1 MKSEETNTENL
12 GSNAP
17 RPGRLRGER
26 RARVHSAQATDAHAN
41 AGHGPPPDSTAV
53 PAARAGHDPPS
64 DSTAVPAA
72 RAGHDP
78 PSDPA
83 SYTPDTELVPTQLA
97 PTQPATPQR
106 DRAARALSF
115 GAATPFVA
123 KNSREGSA
131 STRLSSATPSPTPP
145 APPPAAEDDLA
156 AALSDLGGSRPGEDA
171 SASARQRR
179 RRSRVAGCRAR
190 SARRRAGA
198 AVARR
203 GAVVDPAFAAD
214 ASRRTPAQ
222 RHRGAA
228 ARATAEDPRAVRP
241 GAAVGAPP
249 LANGRIAK
257 AVADLIRRDEE
268 DAGPTLVLAASGPA
282 ADEWIAALTLA
293 LGPHCDVLKHA
304 TTAAALRRNTPARLA
319 RMTCVV
325 ATYAQASRADP
336 REARTAPASEWLS
349 SARPVAAQD
358 SVLHRLTWHRAVYD
372 EAHSLLGTSKRA
384 RAAETLDANFTW
396 AVFGPVTLDQLS
408 RKPAQLRALATVS
421 EYLSRGALSRS
432 KLERTVFFTGSTAV
446 PGGGRGRR
454 RQKGRRKGCVD
465 DGVSASRRAIRRS
478 GASRGGWAESCVDV
492 GKESAKQMY
501 AVSDDQ
507 HRASPKTFTGDAGAC
522 PEHREHPI
530 PWSFVTHRAS
540 RSLM

>member
-1 MKSEETNTENL
+1 MRSVSRPDAYEENVAP
-12 GSNAP
+12 GSTPRKQQTRTQTPATVLHPTQQLSQPLAP
-17 RPGRLRGER
+17 ATILHPTQ
-26 RARVHSAQATDAHAN
+26 RVN
-41 AGHGPPPDSTAV
+41 
-53 PAARAGHDPPS
+53 
-64 DSTAVPAA
+64 
-72 RAGHDP
+72 
-78 PSDPA
+78 
-83 SYTPDTELVPTQLA
+83 TPDTELVPTQLA

-156 AALSDLGGSRPGEDA
+156 AALSDRLRFASPGEDVTSPA
-171 SASARQRR
+171 SSEEEEESGSWLPRAKHV
-179 RRSRVAGCRAR
+179 VAPEQP
-190 SARRRAGA
+190 SPA
-198 AVARR
+198 AEPLLLAPPSPPTPSPR
-203 GAVVDPAFAAD
+203 
-214 ASRRTPAQ
+214 PAQ
-222 RHRGAA
+222 RSL
-228 ARATAEDPRAVRP
+228 ARRLRTLERTGS

-249 LANGRIAK
+249 LAKGRIAK

-349 SARPVAAQD
+349 SARPVAQAQD

-384 RAAETLDANFTW
+384 RAAETLDANFSW

-408 RKPAQLRALATVS
+408 RKPAQLRALAALVK
-421 EYLSRGALSRS
+421 YPRGAPLARLL
-432 KLERTVFFTGSTAV
+432 LERTV
-446 PGGGRGRR
+446 RL
-454 RQKGRRKGCVD
+454 D
-465 DGVSASRRAIRRS
+465 D
-478 GASRGGWAESCVDV
+478 
-492 GKESAKQMY
+492 
-501 AVSDDQ
+501 
-507 HRASPKTFTGDAGAC
+507 
-522 PEHREHPI
+522 
-530 PWSFVTHRAS
+530 
-540 RSLM
+540 

>member
-1 MKSEETNTENL
+1 MRRVPDAYEENVAP
-12 GSNAP
+12 GSTPRKQQTRTQTPATVLHPTQQLSQPLAP
-17 RPGRLRGER
+17 ATILHPTQ
-26 RARVHSAQATDAHAN
+26 RVN
-41 AGHGPPPDSTAV
+41 
-53 PAARAGHDPPS
+53 
-64 DSTAVPAA
+64 
-72 RAGHDP
+72 
-78 PSDPA
+78 
-83 SYTPDTELVPTQLA
+83 TPDTELVPTQLA

-156 AALSDLGGSRPGEDA
+156 AALSDRLRFASPGEDVTSPA
-171 SASARQRR
+171 SS
-179 RRSRVAGCRAR
+179 SEEEEAGSWLPRAKHFAPE
-190 SARRRAGA
+190 SPPSPA
-198 AVARR
+198 AEPLLTPPSPPTPSPR
-203 GAVVDPAFAAD
+203 
-214 ASRRTPAQ
+214 PAQ
-222 RHRGAA
+222 RPPRSL
-228 ARATAEDPRAVRP
+228 ARRLRTLERSGS

-249 LANGRIAK
+249 LAKGRIAK

-349 SARPVAAQD
+349 SARPVAQVQD

-384 RAAETLDANFTW
+384 RAAETLDANFSW

-408 RKPAQLRALATVS
+408 RKPAQLRALAALVK
-421 EYLSRGALSRS
+421 YPRGAPLARLL
-432 KLERTVFFTGSTAV
+432 LERTV
-446 PGGGRGRR
+446 RL
-454 RQKGRRKGCVD
+454 D
-465 DGVSASRRAIRRS
+465 D
-478 GASRGGWAESCVDV
+478 
-492 GKESAKQMY
+492 
-501 AVSDDQ
+501 
-507 HRASPKTFTGDAGAC
+507 
-522 PEHREHPI
+522 
-530 PWSFVTHRAS
+530 
-540 RSLM
+540 

>member
-1 MKSEETNTENL
+1 MRRVPDAYEENVAP
-12 GSNAP
+12 GSTPRKQQTRTQTPATILHPTQQLSQPLAP
-17 RPGRLRGER
+17 ATILHPTQ
-26 RARVHSAQATDAHAN
+26 RVN
-41 AGHGPPPDSTAV
+41 
-53 PAARAGHDPPS
+53 
-64 DSTAVPAA
+64 
-72 RAGHDP
+72 
-78 PSDPA
+78 
-83 SYTPDTELVPTQLA
+83 TPDTELVPTQLA

-156 AALSDLGGSRPGEDA
+156 AALSDRLRFASPGEDVTSPA
-171 SASARQRR
+171 SSEEEEESGSWLPRAKHV
-179 RRSRVAGCRAR
+179 VAPEQP
-190 SARRRAGA
+190 SPA
-198 AVARR
+198 AEPLLLAPPSPPTPSPR
-203 GAVVDPAFAAD
+203 
-214 ASRRTPAQ
+214 PAQ
-222 RHRGAA
+222 RSL
-228 ARATAEDPRAVRP
+228 ARRLRTLERS
-241 GAAVGAPP
+241 GSGGAVGAPP
-249 LANGRIAK
+249 LAKGRIAK

-349 SARPVAAQD
+349 SARPVAQAQD

-384 RAAETLDANFTW
+384 RAAETLDANFSW

-408 RKPAQLRALATVS
+408 RKPAQLRALAALVK
-421 EYLSRGALSRS
+421 YPRGAPLARLL
-432 KLERTVFFTGSTAV
+432 LERTV
-446 PGGGRGRR
+446 RL
-454 RQKGRRKGCVD
+454 D
-465 DGVSASRRAIRRS
+465 D
-478 GASRGGWAESCVDV
+478 
-492 GKESAKQMY
+492 
-501 AVSDDQ
+501 
-507 HRASPKTFTGDAGAC
+507 
-522 PEHREHPI
+522 
-530 PWSFVTHRAS
+530 
-540 RSLM
+540 

>member
-1 MKSEETNTENL
+1 MRSVSRPDAYEENVAP
-12 GSNAP
+12 GSTPGKQQTRTQPPATVLHPTQQLSQPPAP
-17 RPGRLRGER
+17 
-26 RARVHSAQATDAHAN
+26 ATVLHPTQQVN
-41 AGHGPPPDSTAV
+41 
-53 PAARAGHDPPS
+53 
-64 DSTAVPAA
+64 
-72 RAGHDP
+72 
-78 PSDPA
+78 
-83 SYTPDTELVPTQLA
+83 TPDTELVPTQLA

-156 AALSDLGGSRPGEDA
+156 AALSDRLRFASPGEDVTSPA
-171 SASARQRR
+171 SSDEEEESGSWLPRAKHSPV
-179 RRSRVAGCRAR
+179 VAPEQP
-190 SARRRAGA
+190 SPA
-198 AVARR
+198 AEPLLLAPPSPPTPSPR
-203 GAVVDPAFAAD
+203 
-214 ASRRTPAQ
+214 PAQ
-222 RHRGAA
+222 RSL
-228 ARATAEDPRAVRP
+228 ARRLRTLERSGS

-249 LANGRIAK
+249 LAKGRIAK

-349 SARPVAAQD
+349 SARPVAQAQD

-384 RAAETLDANFTW
+384 RAAETLDANFSW

-408 RKPAQLRALATVS
+408 RKPAQLRALAALVK
-421 EYLSRGALSRS
+421 YPRGAPLARLL
-432 KLERTVFFTGSTAV
+432 LERTV
-446 PGGGRGRR
+446 RL
-454 RQKGRRKGCVD
+454 D
-465 DGVSASRRAIRRS
+465 D
-478 GASRGGWAESCVDV
+478 
-492 GKESAKQMY
+492 
-501 AVSDDQ
+501 
-507 HRASPKTFTGDAGAC
+507 
-522 PEHREHPI
+522 
-530 PWSFVTHRAS
+530 
-540 RSLM
+540 

>member
-1 MKSEETNTENL
+1 MRRVPDAYEENVAP
-12 GSNAP
+12 GSTPRKQQTQPPATVLHPTQQLSQPPAP
-17 RPGRLRGER
+17 ATILHPTQ
-26 RARVHSAQATDAHAN
+26 RVN
-41 AGHGPPPDSTAV
+41 
-53 PAARAGHDPPS
+53 
-64 DSTAVPAA
+64 
-72 RAGHDP
+72 
-78 PSDPA
+78 
-83 SYTPDTELVPTQLA
+83 TPDTELVPTQLA

-145 APPPAAEDDLA
+145 TPPAPPPAAEDDLA
-156 AALSDLGGSRPGEDA
+156 AALSDRLRFASPGEDVTSPA
-171 SASARQRR
+171 SSEEEESGSWLPRAKHSPV
-179 RRSRVAGCRAR
+179 VAPEP
-190 SARRRAGA
+190 SSPA
-198 AVARR
+198 AE
-203 GAVVDPAFAAD
+203 PLLTPP
-214 ASRRTPAQ
+214 SPPTPAQ
-222 RHRGAA
+222 RPPRSL
-228 ARATAEDPRAVRP
+228 ARRLRTLERS
-241 GAAVGAPP
+241 GSGGAVGAPP
-249 LANGRIAK
+249 LAKGRIAK

-349 SARPVAAQD
+349 SARPVAQAQD

-384 RAAETLDANFTW
+384 RAAETLDANFSW

-408 RKPAQLRALATVS
+408 RKPAQLRALAALVK
-421 EYLSRGALSRS
+421 YPRGAPLARLL
-432 KLERTVFFTGSTAV
+432 LERTV
-446 PGGGRGRR
+446 RL
-454 RQKGRRKGCVD
+454 D
-465 DGVSASRRAIRRS
+465 D
-478 GASRGGWAESCVDV
+478 
-492 GKESAKQMY
+492 
-501 AVSDDQ
+501 
-507 HRASPKTFTGDAGAC
+507 
-522 PEHREHPI
+522 
-530 PWSFVTHRAS
+530 
-540 RSLM
+540 

>member
-1 MKSEETNTENL
+1 MRRVPDAYEENVAP
-12 GSNAP
+12 GSTPRKQQTRTQTPATVLHPTQQLSQPLAP
-17 RPGRLRGER
+17 ATILHPTQ
-26 RARVHSAQATDAHAN
+26 RVN
-41 AGHGPPPDSTAV
+41 
-53 PAARAGHDPPS
+53 
-64 DSTAVPAA
+64 
-72 RAGHDP
+72 
-78 PSDPA
+78 
-83 SYTPDTELVPTQLA
+83 TPDTELVPTQLA

-156 AALSDLGGSRPGEDA
+156 AALSDRLRFASPGEDVTSPA
-171 SASARQRR
+171 SSEEEEESGSWLPRAKHV
-179 RRSRVAGCRAR
+179 VAPEQP
-190 SARRRAGA
+190 SPA
-198 AVARR
+198 AEPLLLAPPSPPTPSPR
-203 GAVVDPAFAAD
+203 
-214 ASRRTPAQ
+214 PAQ
-222 RHRGAA
+222 RSL
-228 ARATAEDPRAVRP
+228 ARRLRTLERTGS

-249 LANGRIAK
+249 LAKGRIAK

-349 SARPVAAQD
+349 SARPVAQAQD

-384 RAAETLDANFTW
+384 RAAETLDANFSW

-408 RKPAQLRALATVS
+408 RKPAQLRALAALVK
-421 EYLSRGALSRS
+421 YPRGAPLARLL
-432 KLERTVFFTGSTAV
+432 LERTV
-446 PGGGRGRR
+446 RL
-454 RQKGRRKGCVD
+454 D
-465 DGVSASRRAIRRS
+465 D
-478 GASRGGWAESCVDV
+478 
-492 GKESAKQMY
+492 
-501 AVSDDQ
+501 
-507 HRASPKTFTGDAGAC
+507 
-522 PEHREHPI
+522 
-530 PWSFVTHRAS
+530 
-540 RSLM
+540 

>member
-1 MKSEETNTENL
+1 MRRVDAYEENV
-12 GSNAP
+12 AP
-17 RPGRLRGER
+17 GTPRGKKQQTR
-26 RARVHSAQATDAHAN
+26 TQTPATVLHPTQQLSQPLAPATILHPTQQLSQPLAPATILHPTQRVN
-41 AGHGPPPDSTAV
+41 
-53 PAARAGHDPPS
+53 
-64 DSTAVPAA
+64 
-72 RAGHDP
+72 
-78 PSDPA
+78 
-83 SYTPDTELVPTQLA
+83 TPDTELVPTQLA

-145 APPPAAEDDLA
+145 APPAAEDDLA
-156 AALSDLGGSRPGEDA
+156 AALSDRLRFASPGEDVTSPA
-171 SASARQRR
+171 SSEEEEESGSWLPRAKVLAPEQPSPAAEPLLTPPSPPTPSPRLAQRPP
-179 RRSRVAGCRAR
+179 RSR
-190 SARRRAGA
+190 SLARRL
-198 AVARR
+198 
-203 GAVVDPAFAAD
+203 
-214 ASRRTPAQ
+214 RTLE
-222 RHRGAA
+222 RTGS
-228 ARATAEDPRAVRP
+228 

-249 LANGRIAK
+249 LAKGRIAK

-349 SARPVAAQD
+349 SARPVAQAQD

-384 RAAETLDANFTW
+384 RAAETLDANFSW

-408 RKPAQLRALATVS
+408 RKPAQLRALAALVK
-421 EYLSRGALSRS
+421 YPRGAPLARLL
-432 KLERTVFFTGSTAV
+432 LERTV
-446 PGGGRGRR
+446 RL
-454 RQKGRRKGCVD
+454 D
-465 DGVSASRRAIRRS
+465 D
-478 GASRGGWAESCVDV
+478 
-492 GKESAKQMY
+492 
-501 AVSDDQ
+501 
-507 HRASPKTFTGDAGAC
+507 
-522 PEHREHPI
+522 
-530 PWSFVTHRAS
+530 
-540 RSLM
+540 

>member
-1 MKSEETNTENL
+1 MRRVPDAYEENVAP
-12 GSNAP
+12 GSTPRKQQTTQPPATVLHPTQQLSQPLAP
-17 RPGRLRGER
+17 ATILHPTQ
-26 RARVHSAQATDAHAN
+26 RVN
-41 AGHGPPPDSTAV
+41 
-53 PAARAGHDPPS
+53 
-64 DSTAVPAA
+64 
-72 RAGHDP
+72 
-78 PSDPA
+78 
-83 SYTPDTELVPTQLA
+83 TPDTELVPTQLA

-145 APPPAAEDDLA
+145 APPAAEDDLA
-156 AALSDLGGSRPGEDA
+156 AALSDRLRFASPGEDVTSPA
-171 SASARQRR
+171 SSEEEESGSWLPRAKHV
-179 RRSRVAGCRAR
+179 VAPEQP
-190 SARRRAGA
+190 SPA
-198 AVARR
+198 AEPLLLAPPSPPTPSPR
-203 GAVVDPAFAAD
+203 
-214 ASRRTPAQ
+214 PAQ
-222 RHRGAA
+222 RPPSL
-228 ARATAEDPRAVRP
+228 ARRLRTLERSGS

-249 LANGRIAK
+249 LAKGRIAK

-349 SARPVAAQD
+349 SARPVAQAQD

-384 RAAETLDANFTW
+384 RAAETLDANFSW

-408 RKPAQLRALATVS
+408 RKPAQLRALAALVK
-421 EYLSRGALSRS
+421 YPRGAPLARLL
-432 KLERTVFFTGSTAV
+432 LERTV
-446 PGGGRGRR
+446 RL
-454 RQKGRRKGCVD
+454 D
-465 DGVSASRRAIRRS
+465 D
-478 GASRGGWAESCVDV
+478 
-492 GKESAKQMY
+492 
-501 AVSDDQ
+501 
-507 HRASPKTFTGDAGAC
+507 
-522 PEHREHPI
+522 
-530 PWSFVTHRAS
+530 
-540 RSLM
+540 

>member
-1 MKSEETNTENL
+1 MRRVPDAYEENV
-12 GSNAP
+12 AP
-17 RPGRLRGER
+17 GTPRGKKQQTR
-26 RARVHSAQATDAHAN
+26 TQTPATVLHPTQQLSQPPAPATILHPTQQLSQPLAPATILHPTQRVN
-41 AGHGPPPDSTAV
+41 
-53 PAARAGHDPPS
+53 
-64 DSTAVPAA
+64 
-72 RAGHDP
+72 
-78 PSDPA
+78 
-83 SYTPDTELVPTQLA
+83 TPDTELVPTQLA

-156 AALSDLGGSRPGEDA
+156 AALSDRLRFASPGEDVTSPA
-171 SASARQRR
+171 SSEEEEESGSWLPRAKPVVAPEQPSPAAEPLLTPPSPPTPSPRLAQPPP
-179 RRSRVAGCRAR
+179 RSR
-190 SARRRAGA
+190 SLARRL
-198 AVARR
+198 
-203 GAVVDPAFAAD
+203 
-214 ASRRTPAQ
+214 RTLE
-222 RHRGAA
+222 RSGS
-228 ARATAEDPRAVRP
+228 

-249 LANGRIAK
+249 LAKGRIAK

-349 SARPVAAQD
+349 SARPVAQAQD

-384 RAAETLDANFTW
+384 RAAETLDANFSW

-408 RKPAQLRALATVS
+408 RKPAQLRALAALVK
-421 EYLSRGALSRS
+421 YPRGAPLARLL
-432 KLERTVFFTGSTAV
+432 LERTV
-446 PGGGRGRR
+446 RL
-454 RQKGRRKGCVD
+454 D
-465 DGVSASRRAIRRS
+465 D
-478 GASRGGWAESCVDV
+478 
-492 GKESAKQMY
+492 
-501 AVSDDQ
+501 
-507 HRASPKTFTGDAGAC
+507 
-522 PEHREHPI
+522 
-530 PWSFVTHRAS
+530 
-540 RSLM
+540 

>member
-1 MKSEETNTENL
+1 MRRVPDAYEENVAP
-12 GSNAP
+12 GSTPRKQQTQPPATVLHPTQQLSQPPAP
-17 RPGRLRGER
+17 ATILHPTQQLSQPL
-26 RARVHSAQATDAHAN
+26 APATILHPTQRVN
-41 AGHGPPPDSTAV
+41 
-53 PAARAGHDPPS
+53 
-64 DSTAVPAA
+64 
-72 RAGHDP
+72 
-78 PSDPA
+78 
-83 SYTPDTELVPTQLA
+83 TPDTELVPTQLA

-131 STRLSSATPSPTPP
+131 STCLSSATPSPTPP

-156 AALSDLGGSRPGEDA
+156 AALSDRLRFASPGEDVTSPA
-171 SASARQRR
+171 SSEEEEESGSWLPRAKHV
-179 RRSRVAGCRAR
+179 VAPEQP
-190 SARRRAGA
+190 SPA
-198 AVARR
+198 AEPLLLAPPSPPTPSPR
-203 GAVVDPAFAAD
+203 
-214 ASRRTPAQ
+214 PAQ
-222 RHRGAA
+222 RSL
-228 ARATAEDPRAVRP
+228 ARRLRTLERTGS

-249 LANGRIAK
+249 LAKGRIAK

-349 SARPVAAQD
+349 SARPVAQAQD

-384 RAAETLDANFTW
+384 RAAETLDANFSW

-408 RKPAQLRALATVS
+408 RKPAQLRALAALVK
-421 EYLSRGALSRS
+421 YPRGAPLARLL
-432 KLERTVFFTGSTAV
+432 LERTV
-446 PGGGRGRR
+446 RL
-454 RQKGRRKGCVD
+454 D
-465 DGVSASRRAIRRS
+465 D
-478 GASRGGWAESCVDV
+478 
-492 GKESAKQMY
+492 
-501 AVSDDQ
+501 
-507 HRASPKTFTGDAGAC
+507 
-522 PEHREHPI
+522 
-530 PWSFVTHRAS
+530 
-540 RSLM
+540 

>member
-1 MKSEETNTENL
+1 MRRVPDAYEENVAP
-12 GSNAP
+12 GSTPGKQQTRTQPPATVLHPTQQLSQPPAP
-17 RPGRLRGER
+17 ATILHPTQQLSQPL
-26 RARVHSAQATDAHAN
+26 APATILHPTQRVN
-41 AGHGPPPDSTAV
+41 
-53 PAARAGHDPPS
+53 
-64 DSTAVPAA
+64 
-72 RAGHDP
+72 
-78 PSDPA
+78 
-83 SYTPDTELVPTQLA
+83 TPDTELVPTQLA

-156 AALSDLGGSRPGEDA
+156 AALSDRLRFASPGEDVTSPA
-171 SASARQRR
+171 SSEEEEESGSWLPRAKHV
-179 RRSRVAGCRAR
+179 VAP
-190 SARRRAGA
+190 SQPSPA
-198 AVARR
+198 AEPLLTPPSPPTPSPR
-203 GAVVDPAFAAD
+203 
-214 ASRRTPAQ
+214 PAQ
-222 RHRGAA
+222 RPPSL
-228 ARATAEDPRAVRP
+228 ARRLRTLERSGS

-249 LANGRIAK
+249 LAKGRIAK

-349 SARPVAAQD
+349 SARPVAQAQD

-384 RAAETLDANFTW
+384 RAAETLDANFSW
-396 AVFGPVTLDQLS
+396 AIFGPVTLDQLS
-408 RKPAQLRALATVS
+408 RKPAQLRALAALVK
-421 EYLSRGALSRS
+421 YPRGAPLARLL
-432 KLERTVFFTGSTAV
+432 LERTV
-446 PGGGRGRR
+446 RL
-454 RQKGRRKGCVD
+454 D
-465 DGVSASRRAIRRS
+465 D
-478 GASRGGWAESCVDV
+478 
-492 GKESAKQMY
+492 
-501 AVSDDQ
+501 
-507 HRASPKTFTGDAGAC
+507 
-522 PEHREHPI
+522 
-530 PWSFVTHRAS
+530 
-540 RSLM
+540 

>member
-1 MKSEETNTENL
+1 MRRVPDAYEENVAP
-12 GSNAP
+12 GSTPRKQQTQPPATVLHPTQQLSQPPAP
-17 RPGRLRGER
+17 ATILHPTQQLSQPL
-26 RARVHSAQATDAHAN
+26 APATILHPTQRVN
-41 AGHGPPPDSTAV
+41 
-53 PAARAGHDPPS
+53 
-64 DSTAVPAA
+64 
-72 RAGHDP
+72 
-78 PSDPA
+78 
-83 SYTPDTELVPTQLA
+83 TPDTELVPTQLA

-156 AALSDLGGSRPGEDA
+156 AALSDRLRFASPGEDVTSPA
-171 SASARQRR
+171 SSEEEESGSWLPRAKQV
-179 RRSRVAGCRAR
+179 VAP
-190 SARRRAGA
+190 SPPSPA
-198 AVARR
+198 AEPLLTPPSPPTPSPR
-203 GAVVDPAFAAD
+203 
-214 ASRRTPAQ
+214 PAQ
-222 RHRGAA
+222 RPPRSL
-228 ARATAEDPRAVRP
+228 ARRLRTLERSGS

-249 LANGRIAK
+249 LAKGRIAK

-349 SARPVAAQD
+349 SARPVAQAQD

-384 RAAETLDANFTW
+384 RAAETLDANFSW

-408 RKPAQLRALATVS
+408 RKPAQLRALAALVK
-421 EYLSRGALSRS
+421 YPRGAPLARLL
-432 KLERTVFFTGSTAV
+432 LERTV
-446 PGGGRGRR
+446 RL
-454 RQKGRRKGCVD
+454 D
-465 DGVSASRRAIRRS
+465 D
-478 GASRGGWAESCVDV
+478 
-492 GKESAKQMY
+492 
-501 AVSDDQ
+501 
-507 HRASPKTFTGDAGAC
+507 
-522 PEHREHPI
+522 
-530 PWSFVTHRAS
+530 
-540 RSLM
+540 

>member
-1 MKSEETNTENL
+1 MRRVDAYEENV
-12 GSNAP
+12 AP
-17 RPGRLRGER
+17 GTPRGKKQQTR
-26 RARVHSAQATDAHAN
+26 TQPPATVLHPTQQLSQPPAPATILHPTQQLSQPLAPATILHPTQRVN
-41 AGHGPPPDSTAV
+41 
-53 PAARAGHDPPS
+53 
-64 DSTAVPAA
+64 
-72 RAGHDP
+72 
-78 PSDPA
+78 
-83 SYTPDTELVPTQLA
+83 TPDTELVPTQLA

-145 APPPAAEDDLA
+145 ALPPAAEDDLA
-156 AALSDLGGSRPGEDA
+156 AALSDRLRFASPGEDVTSPA
-171 SASARQRR
+171 SSEEEESGSWLPRAKPVVAPEQPSPAAEPLLTPPSPPTPSPRLAQRPP
-179 RRSRVAGCRAR
+179 RSR
-190 SARRRAGA
+190 SLARRL
-198 AVARR
+198 
-203 GAVVDPAFAAD
+203 
-214 ASRRTPAQ
+214 RTLE
-222 RHRGAA
+222 RSGS
-228 ARATAEDPRAVRP
+228 

-249 LANGRIAK
+249 LAKGRIAK

-349 SARPVAAQD
+349 SARPVAQVQD

-384 RAAETLDANFTW
+384 RAAETLDANFSW

-408 RKPAQLRALATVS
+408 RKPAQLRALAALVK
-421 EYLSRGALSRS
+421 YPRGAPLARLL
-432 KLERTVFFTGSTAV
+432 LERTV
-446 PGGGRGRR
+446 RL
-454 RQKGRRKGCVD
+454 D
-465 DGVSASRRAIRRS
+465 D
-478 GASRGGWAESCVDV
+478 
-492 GKESAKQMY
+492 
-501 AVSDDQ
+501 
-507 HRASPKTFTGDAGAC
+507 
-522 PEHREHPI
+522 
-530 PWSFVTHRAS
+530 
-540 RSLM
+540 

>member
-1 MKSEETNTENL
+1 MRSVSRPDAYEENVAP
-12 GSNAP
+12 GSTPRKQQTQPPATVLHPTQQLSQPPAP
-17 RPGRLRGER
+17 
-26 RARVHSAQATDAHAN
+26 ATVLHPTQQVN
-41 AGHGPPPDSTAV
+41 
-53 PAARAGHDPPS
+53 
-64 DSTAVPAA
+64 
-72 RAGHDP
+72 
-78 PSDPA
+78 
-83 SYTPDTELVPTQLA
+83 TPDTELVPTQLA

-145 APPPAAEDDLA
+145 TPPAPPPAAEDDLA
-156 AALSDLGGSRPGEDA
+156 AALSDRLRFASPGEDVTSPA
-171 SASARQRR
+171 SSEEEESGSWLPRAKHSPV
-179 RRSRVAGCRAR
+179 VAPEQP
-190 SARRRAGA
+190 SPA
-198 AVARR
+198 AE
-203 GAVVDPAFAAD
+203 PLLTPP
-214 ASRRTPAQ
+214 SPPTPAQ
-222 RHRGAA
+222 RPPRSL
-228 ARATAEDPRAVRP
+228 ARRLRTLERSGS

-249 LANGRIAK
+249 LAKGRIAK

-349 SARPVAAQD
+349 SARPVAQAQD

-384 RAAETLDANFTW
+384 RAAETLDANFSW

-408 RKPAQLRALATVS
+408 RKPAQLRALAALVK
-421 EYLSRGALSRS
+421 YPRGAPLARLL
-432 KLERTVFFTGSTAV
+432 LERTV
-446 PGGGRGRR
+446 RL
-454 RQKGRRKGCVD
+454 D
-465 DGVSASRRAIRRS
+465 D
-478 GASRGGWAESCVDV
+478 
-492 GKESAKQMY
+492 
-501 AVSDDQ
+501 
-507 HRASPKTFTGDAGAC
+507 
-522 PEHREHPI
+522 
-530 PWSFVTHRAS
+530 
-540 RSLM
+540 

>member
-1 MKSEETNTENL
+1 MRRVPDAYEENV
-12 GSNAP
+12 AP
-17 RPGRLRGER
+17 GTPRGKKQQTRTQTPATVLHPTQQLSRPPAPATILHPTQQLSQPL
-26 RARVHSAQATDAHAN
+26 APATILHPTQRVN
-41 AGHGPPPDSTAV
+41 
-53 PAARAGHDPPS
+53 
-64 DSTAVPAA
+64 
-72 RAGHDP
+72 
-78 PSDPA
+78 
-83 SYTPDTELVPTQLA
+83 TPDTELVPTQLA

-145 APPPAAEDDLA
+145 AAEDDLA
-156 AALSDLGGSRPGEDA
+156 AALSDRLRFASPGEDVTSPA
-171 SASARQRR
+171 SSEEEEESGSWLPRAKPV
-179 RRSRVAGCRAR
+179 VAPEQP
-190 SARRRAGA
+190 SPA
-198 AVARR
+198 AEPLLTPPSPPTPSPR
-203 GAVVDPAFAAD
+203 
-214 ASRRTPAQ
+214 PAQ
-222 RHRGAA
+222 RPPSL
-228 ARATAEDPRAVRP
+228 ARRLRTLERSGS

-249 LANGRIAK
+249 LAKGRIAK

-349 SARPVAAQD
+349 SARPVAQVQD

-384 RAAETLDANFTW
+384 RAAETLDANFSW

-408 RKPAQLRALATVS
+408 RKPAQLRALAALVK
-421 EYLSRGALSRS
+421 YPRGAPLARLL
-432 KLERTVFFTGSTAV
+432 LERTV
-446 PGGGRGRR
+446 RL
-454 RQKGRRKGCVD
+454 D
-465 DGVSASRRAIRRS
+465 D
-478 GASRGGWAESCVDV
+478 
-492 GKESAKQMY
+492 
-501 AVSDDQ
+501 
-507 HRASPKTFTGDAGAC
+507 
-522 PEHREHPI
+522 
-530 PWSFVTHRAS
+530 
-540 RSLM
+540 

>member
-1 MKSEETNTENL
+1 MRRVPDAYEENV
-12 GSNAP
+12 AP
-17 RPGRLRGER
+17 GTPRGKKQQTR
-26 RARVHSAQATDAHAN
+26 TQTPATILHPTQQLSQPLAPATILHPTQRVN
-41 AGHGPPPDSTAV
+41 
-53 PAARAGHDPPS
+53 
-64 DSTAVPAA
+64 
-72 RAGHDP
+72 
-78 PSDPA
+78 
-83 SYTPDTELVPTQLA
+83 TPDTELVPTQLA

-156 AALSDLGGSRPGEDA
+156 AALSDRLRFASPGEDVTSPA
-171 SASARQRR
+171 SSEEEEESGSWLPRAKHV
-179 RRSRVAGCRAR
+179 VAPEQP
-190 SARRRAGA
+190 SPA
-198 AVARR
+198 AEPLLLAPPSPPTPSPR
-203 GAVVDPAFAAD
+203 
-214 ASRRTPAQ
+214 PAQ
-222 RHRGAA
+222 RSL
-228 ARATAEDPRAVRP
+228 ARRLRTLERTGS

-249 LANGRIAK
+249 LAKGRIAK

-349 SARPVAAQD
+349 SARPVAQVQD

-384 RAAETLDANFTW
+384 RAAETLDANFSW

-408 RKPAQLRALATVS
+408 RKPAQLRALAALVK
-421 EYLSRGALSRS
+421 YPRGAPLARLL
-432 KLERTVFFTGSTAV
+432 LERTV
-446 PGGGRGRR
+446 RL
-454 RQKGRRKGCVD
+454 D
-465 DGVSASRRAIRRS
+465 D
-478 GASRGGWAESCVDV
+478 
-492 GKESAKQMY
+492 
-501 AVSDDQ
+501 
-507 HRASPKTFTGDAGAC
+507 
-522 PEHREHPI
+522 
-530 PWSFVTHRAS
+530 
-540 RSLM
+540 

>member
-1 MKSEETNTENL
+1 MRRVPDAYEENVAP
-12 GSNAP
+12 GSTPRKQQTQPPATVLHPTQQLSQPPAP
-17 RPGRLRGER
+17 ATILHPTQQLSQPL
-26 RARVHSAQATDAHAN
+26 APATILHPTQRVN
-41 AGHGPPPDSTAV
+41 
-53 PAARAGHDPPS
+53 
-64 DSTAVPAA
+64 
-72 RAGHDP
+72 
-78 PSDPA
+78 
-83 SYTPDTELVPTQLA
+83 TPDTELVPTQLA

-156 AALSDLGGSRPGEDA
+156 AALSDRLRFASPGEDVTSPA
-171 SASARQRR
+171 SSEEEESGSWLPRAKPV
-179 RRSRVAGCRAR
+179 VAPEQP
-190 SARRRAGA
+190 SPA
-198 AVARR
+198 AEPLLTPPSPPTPSPR
-203 GAVVDPAFAAD
+203 
-214 ASRRTPAQ
+214 PAQ
-222 RHRGAA
+222 RPPRSL
-228 ARATAEDPRAVRP
+228 ARRLRTLERSGS

-249 LANGRIAK
+249 LAKGRIAK

-349 SARPVAAQD
+349 SARPVAQAQD

-384 RAAETLDANFTW
+384 RAAETLDANFSW

-408 RKPAQLRALATVS
+408 RKPAQLRALAALVK
-421 EYLSRGALSRS
+421 YPRGAPLARLL
-432 KLERTVFFTGSTAV
+432 LERTV
-446 PGGGRGRR
+446 RL
-454 RQKGRRKGCVD
+454 D
-465 DGVSASRRAIRRS
+465 D
-478 GASRGGWAESCVDV
+478 
-492 GKESAKQMY
+492 
-501 AVSDDQ
+501 
-507 HRASPKTFTGDAGAC
+507 
-522 PEHREHPI
+522 
-530 PWSFVTHRAS
+530 
-540 RSLM
+540 

>member
-1 MKSEETNTENL
+1 MRRVPDAYEENV
-12 GSNAP
+12 AP
-17 RPGRLRGER
+17 GTPRGKKQQTR
-26 RARVHSAQATDAHAN
+26 TQTPATVLHPTQQLSQ
-41 AGHGPPPDSTAV
+41 PPA
-53 PAARAGHDPPS
+53 PATVLHP
-64 DSTAVPAA
+64 TQQVN
-72 RAGHDP
+72 
-78 PSDPA
+78 
-83 SYTPDTELVPTQLA
+83 TPDTELVPTQLA

-156 AALSDLGGSRPGEDA
+156 AALSDRLRFASPGEDVTSPA
-171 SASARQRR
+171 SSEEEEESGSWLPRAKHSPV
-179 RRSRVAGCRAR
+179 VAP
-190 SARRRAGA
+190 SPPSPA
-198 AVARR
+198 AEPLLTPPSPPTPSPR
-203 GAVVDPAFAAD
+203 
-214 ASRRTPAQ
+214 PAQ
-222 RHRGAA
+222 RSL
-228 ARATAEDPRAVRP
+228 ARRLRTLERSGS

-249 LANGRIAK
+249 LAKGRIAK

-349 SARPVAAQD
+349 SARPVAQVQD

-384 RAAETLDANFTW
+384 RAAETLDANFSW

-408 RKPAQLRALATVS
+408 RKPAQLRALAALVK
-421 EYLSRGALSRS
+421 YPRGAPLARLL
-432 KLERTVFFTGSTAV
+432 LERTV
-446 PGGGRGRR
+446 RL
-454 RQKGRRKGCVD
+454 D
-465 DGVSASRRAIRRS
+465 D
-478 GASRGGWAESCVDV
+478 
-492 GKESAKQMY
+492 
-501 AVSDDQ
+501 
-507 HRASPKTFTGDAGAC
+507 
-522 PEHREHPI
+522 
-530 PWSFVTHRAS
+530 
-540 RSLM
+540 

>member
-1 MKSEETNTENL
+1 MRRVPDAYEENVAP
-12 GSNAP
+12 GSTPRKQQTQPPATVLHPTQQLSQPPAP
-17 RPGRLRGER
+17 ATILHPTQQLSQPL
-26 RARVHSAQATDAHAN
+26 APATILHPTQRVN
-41 AGHGPPPDSTAV
+41 
-53 PAARAGHDPPS
+53 
-64 DSTAVPAA
+64 
-72 RAGHDP
+72 
-78 PSDPA
+78 
-83 SYTPDTELVPTQLA
+83 TPDTELVPTQLA

-156 AALSDLGGSRPGEDA
+156 AALSDRLRFASPGEDVTSPA
-171 SASARQRR
+171 SSEEEEESGSWLPRAKPV
-179 RRSRVAGCRAR
+179 VAPEQP
-190 SARRRAGA
+190 SPA
-198 AVARR
+198 AEPLLLAPPSPPTPSPR
-203 GAVVDPAFAAD
+203 
-214 ASRRTPAQ
+214 PAQ
-222 RHRGAA
+222 RSL
-228 ARATAEDPRAVRP
+228 ARRLRTLERTGS

-249 LANGRIAK
+249 LAKGRIAK

-349 SARPVAAQD
+349 SARPVAQAQD

-384 RAAETLDANFTW
+384 RAAETLDANFSW

-408 RKPAQLRALATVS
+408 RKPAQLRALAALVK
-421 EYLSRGALSRS
+421 YPRGAPLARLL
-432 KLERTVFFTGSTAV
+432 LERTV
-446 PGGGRGRR
+446 RL
-454 RQKGRRKGCVD
+454 D
-465 DGVSASRRAIRRS
+465 D
-478 GASRGGWAESCVDV
+478 
-492 GKESAKQMY
+492 
-501 AVSDDQ
+501 
-507 HRASPKTFTGDAGAC
+507 
-522 PEHREHPI
+522 
-530 PWSFVTHRAS
+530 
-540 RSLM
+540 

>member
-1 MKSEETNTENL
+1 MRRVPDAYEENVAP
-12 GSNAP
+12 GSTPRKQQTQPPATVLHPTQQLSQPPAP
-17 RPGRLRGER
+17 
-26 RARVHSAQATDAHAN
+26 ATILHPTQQLSQPLA
-41 AGHGPPPDSTAV
+41 
-53 PAARAGHDPPS
+53 PATILHP
-64 DSTAVPAA
+64 TQQVN
-72 RAGHDP
+72 
-78 PSDPA
+78 
-83 SYTPDTELVPTQLA
+83 TPDTELVPTQLA

-131 STRLSSATPSPTPP
+131 SMRLSSATPSPTPP
-145 APPPAAEDDLA
+145 APPAAAEDDLA
-156 AALSDLGGSRPGEDA
+156 AALSDRLRFASPGEDVTSPA
-171 SASARQRR
+171 SSEEEEESGSWLPRAKHV
-179 RRSRVAGCRAR
+179 VAPEQP
-190 SARRRAGA
+190 SPA
-198 AVARR
+198 AEPLLLAPPSPPTPSPR
-203 GAVVDPAFAAD
+203 
-214 ASRRTPAQ
+214 PAQ
-222 RHRGAA
+222 RSL
-228 ARATAEDPRAVRP
+228 ARRLRTLERTGS

-249 LANGRIAK
+249 LAKGRIAK

-349 SARPVAAQD
+349 SARPVAQVQD

-384 RAAETLDANFTW
+384 RAAETLDANFSW

-408 RKPAQLRALATVS
+408 RKPAQLRALAALVK
-421 EYLSRGALSRS
+421 YPRGAPLARLL
-432 KLERTVFFTGSTAV
+432 LERTV
-446 PGGGRGRR
+446 RL
-454 RQKGRRKGCVD
+454 D
-465 DGVSASRRAIRRS
+465 D
-478 GASRGGWAESCVDV
+478 
-492 GKESAKQMY
+492 
-501 AVSDDQ
+501 
-507 HRASPKTFTGDAGAC
+507 
-522 PEHREHPI
+522 
-530 PWSFVTHRAS
+530 
-540 RSLM
+540 

>member
-1 MKSEETNTENL
+1 MRRVPDAYEENVAP
-12 GSNAP
+12 GSTPGKQQTRTQTPATILHPTQQLSQPLAP
-17 RPGRLRGER
+17 ATILHPTQ
-26 RARVHSAQATDAHAN
+26 RVN
-41 AGHGPPPDSTAV
+41 
-53 PAARAGHDPPS
+53 
-64 DSTAVPAA
+64 
-72 RAGHDP
+72 
-78 PSDPA
+78 
-83 SYTPDTELVPTQLA
+83 TPDTELVPTQLA

-156 AALSDLGGSRPGEDA
+156 AALSDRLRFASPGEDVTSPA
-171 SASARQRR
+171 SSEEEEESGSWLPRAKQV
-179 RRSRVAGCRAR
+179 VAP
-190 SARRRAGA
+190 SPPSPA
-198 AVARR
+198 AEPLLTPPSPPTPSPR
-203 GAVVDPAFAAD
+203 
-214 ASRRTPAQ
+214 PAQ
-222 RHRGAA
+222 RSL
-228 ARATAEDPRAVRP
+228 ARRLRTLERS
-241 GAAVGAPP
+241 GSGGAVGAPP
-249 LANGRIAK
+249 LAKGRIAK

-349 SARPVAAQD
+349 SARPVAQVQD

-384 RAAETLDANFTW
+384 RAAETLDANFSW

-408 RKPAQLRALATVS
+408 RKPAQLRALAALVK
-421 EYLSRGALSRS
+421 YPRGAPLARLL
-432 KLERTVFFTGSTAV
+432 LERTV
-446 PGGGRGRR
+446 RL
-454 RQKGRRKGCVD
+454 D
-465 DGVSASRRAIRRS
+465 D
-478 GASRGGWAESCVDV
+478 
-492 GKESAKQMY
+492 
-501 AVSDDQ
+501 
-507 HRASPKTFTGDAGAC
+507 
-522 PEHREHPI
+522 
-530 PWSFVTHRAS
+530 
-540 RSLM
+540 

>member
-1 MKSEETNTENL
+1 MRSVSRPDAYEENVAP
-12 GSNAP
+12 GSTP
-17 RPGRLRGER
+17 RKQQTRTQTP
-26 RARVHSAQATDAHAN
+26 ATVLHPTQQVN
-41 AGHGPPPDSTAV
+41 
-53 PAARAGHDPPS
+53 
-64 DSTAVPAA
+64 
-72 RAGHDP
+72 
-78 PSDPA
+78 
-83 SYTPDTELVPTQLA
+83 TPDTELVPTQLA

-123 KNSREGSA
+123 KYSREGSA

-156 AALSDLGGSRPGEDA
+156 AALSDRLRFASPGEDVTSPA
-171 SASARQRR
+171 SSSEEEEAGSWLPRAKH
-179 RRSRVAGCRAR
+179 SPVVAPE
-190 SARRRAGA
+190 SQPSPA
-198 AVARR
+198 AEPLLTPPSPPTPSPR
-203 GAVVDPAFAAD
+203 
-214 ASRRTPAQ
+214 PAQ
-222 RHRGAA
+222 RPPSL
-228 ARATAEDPRAVRP
+228 ARRLRTLERSGS

-249 LANGRIAK
+249 LAKGRIAK

-349 SARPVAAQD
+349 SARPVAQAQD

-384 RAAETLDANFTW
+384 RAAETLDANFSW

-408 RKPAQLRALATVS
+408 RKPAQLRALAALVK
-421 EYLSRGALSRS
+421 YPRGAPLARLL
-432 KLERTVFFTGSTAV
+432 LERTV
-446 PGGGRGRR
+446 RL
-454 RQKGRRKGCVD
+454 D
-465 DGVSASRRAIRRS
+465 D
-478 GASRGGWAESCVDV
+478 
-492 GKESAKQMY
+492 
-501 AVSDDQ
+501 
-507 HRASPKTFTGDAGAC
+507 
-522 PEHREHPI
+522 
-530 PWSFVTHRAS
+530 
-540 RSLM
+540 

>member
-1 MKSEETNTENL
+1 MRRVPDAYEENVAP
-12 GSNAP
+12 GSTPRKQQTTQPPATVLHPTQQLSQPPAP
-17 RPGRLRGER
+17 
-26 RARVHSAQATDAHAN
+26 ATVLHPTQQVN
-41 AGHGPPPDSTAV
+41 
-53 PAARAGHDPPS
+53 
-64 DSTAVPAA
+64 
-72 RAGHDP
+72 
-78 PSDPA
+78 
-83 SYTPDTELVPTQLA
+83 TPDTELVPTQLA

-156 AALSDLGGSRPGEDA
+156 AALSDRLRFASPGEDVTSPA
-171 SASARQRR
+171 SSEEEEESGSWLPRAKHSPV
-179 RRSRVAGCRAR
+179 VAPEQP
-190 SARRRAGA
+190 SPA
-198 AVARR
+198 AEPLLLAPPSPPTPSPR
-203 GAVVDPAFAAD
+203 
-214 ASRRTPAQ
+214 PAQ
-222 RHRGAA
+222 RSL
-228 ARATAEDPRAVRP
+228 ARRLRTLERSGS

-249 LANGRIAK
+249 LAKGRIAK

-349 SARPVAAQD
+349 SARPVAQAQD

-384 RAAETLDANFTW
+384 RAAETLDANFSW

-408 RKPAQLRALATVS
+408 RKPAQLRALAALVK
-421 EYLSRGALSRS
+421 YPRGAPLARLL
-432 KLERTVFFTGSTAV
+432 LERTV
-446 PGGGRGRR
+446 RL
-454 RQKGRRKGCVD
+454 D
-465 DGVSASRRAIRRS
+465 D
-478 GASRGGWAESCVDV
+478 
-492 GKESAKQMY
+492 
-501 AVSDDQ
+501 
-507 HRASPKTFTGDAGAC
+507 
-522 PEHREHPI
+522 
-530 PWSFVTHRAS
+530 
-540 RSLM
+540 

>member
-1 MKSEETNTENL
+1 MRRVPDAYEENVAP
-12 GSNAP
+12 GSTPGKQQTRTQPPATVLHPTQQLSQPPAP
-17 RPGRLRGER
+17 ATILHPTQ
-26 RARVHSAQATDAHAN
+26 RVN
-41 AGHGPPPDSTAV
+41 
-53 PAARAGHDPPS
+53 
-64 DSTAVPAA
+64 
-72 RAGHDP
+72 
-78 PSDPA
+78 
-83 SYTPDTELVPTQLA
+83 TPDTELVPTQLA

-156 AALSDLGGSRPGEDA
+156 AALSDRLRFASPGEDVTSPA
-171 SASARQRR
+171 SSEEEESGSWLPRAKHV
-179 RRSRVAGCRAR
+179 VAPEQP
-190 SARRRAGA
+190 SPA
-198 AVARR
+198 AEPLLLAPPSPPTPSPR
-203 GAVVDPAFAAD
+203 
-214 ASRRTPAQ
+214 PAQ
-222 RHRGAA
+222 RSL
-228 ARATAEDPRAVRP
+228 ARRLRTLERTGS

-249 LANGRIAK
+249 LAKGRIAK

-349 SARPVAAQD
+349 SARPVAQVQD

-384 RAAETLDANFTW
+384 RAAETLDANFSW

-408 RKPAQLRALATVS
+408 RKPAQLRALAALVK
-421 EYLSRGALSRS
+421 YPRGAPLARLL
-432 KLERTVFFTGSTAV
+432 LERTV
-446 PGGGRGRR
+446 RL
-454 RQKGRRKGCVD
+454 D
-465 DGVSASRRAIRRS
+465 D
-478 GASRGGWAESCVDV
+478 
-492 GKESAKQMY
+492 
-501 AVSDDQ
+501 
-507 HRASPKTFTGDAGAC
+507 
-522 PEHREHPI
+522 
-530 PWSFVTHRAS
+530 
-540 RSLM
+540 

>member
-1 MKSEETNTENL
+1 MRRVPDAYEENVAP
-12 GSNAP
+12 GSTPRKQQTRTQTPATVLHPTQQLSQPLAP
-17 RPGRLRGER
+17 ATILHPTQ
-26 RARVHSAQATDAHAN
+26 RVN
-41 AGHGPPPDSTAV
+41 
-53 PAARAGHDPPS
+53 
-64 DSTAVPAA
+64 
-72 RAGHDP
+72 
-78 PSDPA
+78 
-83 SYTPDTELVPTQLA
+83 TPDTELVPTQLA

-145 APPPAAEDDLA
+145 ALPPAAEDDLA
-156 AALSDLGGSRPGEDA
+156 AALSDRLRFASPGEDVTSPA
-171 SASARQRR
+171 SSEEEEEESGSWLPRAKVVAPESPPSPAAEPLLTPPSPPTPSPRLAQPPP
-179 RRSRVAGCRAR
+179 RSR
-190 SARRRAGA
+190 SLARRL
-198 AVARR
+198 
-203 GAVVDPAFAAD
+203 
-214 ASRRTPAQ
+214 RTLE
-222 RHRGAA
+222 RSGS
-228 ARATAEDPRAVRP
+228 

-249 LANGRIAK
+249 LAKGRIAK

-349 SARPVAAQD
+349 SARPVAQVQD

-384 RAAETLDANFTW
+384 RAAETLDANFSW

-408 RKPAQLRALATVS
+408 RKPAQLRALAALVK
-421 EYLSRGALSRS
+421 YPRGAPLARLL
-432 KLERTVFFTGSTAV
+432 LERTV
-446 PGGGRGRR
+446 RL
-454 RQKGRRKGCVD
+454 D
-465 DGVSASRRAIRRS
+465 D
-478 GASRGGWAESCVDV
+478 
-492 GKESAKQMY
+492 
-501 AVSDDQ
+501 
-507 HRASPKTFTGDAGAC
+507 
-522 PEHREHPI
+522 
-530 PWSFVTHRAS
+530 
-540 RSLM
+540 

>member
-1 MKSEETNTENL
+1 MRRVPDAYEENVAP
-12 GSNAP
+12 GSTPGKQQTRTQPPATVLHPTQQLSQPPAP
-17 RPGRLRGER
+17 ATILHPTQQLSQPL
-26 RARVHSAQATDAHAN
+26 APATILHPTQRVN
-41 AGHGPPPDSTAV
+41 
-53 PAARAGHDPPS
+53 
-64 DSTAVPAA
+64 
-72 RAGHDP
+72 
-78 PSDPA
+78 
-83 SYTPDTELVPTQLA
+83 TPDTELVPTQLA

-156 AALSDLGGSRPGEDA
+156 AALSDRLRFASPGEDVTSPA
-171 SASARQRR
+171 SSEEEEESGSWLPRAKHVVAPEQPSPSAEPLLLAPPSPPTPSPR
-179 RRSRVAGCRAR
+179 
-190 SARRRAGA
+190 
-198 AVARR
+198 
-203 GAVVDPAFAAD
+203 
-214 ASRRTPAQ
+214 PAQ
-222 RHRGAA
+222 RSL
-228 ARATAEDPRAVRP
+228 ARRLRTLERTGS

-249 LANGRIAK
+249 LAKGRIAK

-349 SARPVAAQD
+349 SARPVAQVQD

-384 RAAETLDANFTW
+384 RAAETLDANFSW

-408 RKPAQLRALATVS
+408 RKPAQLRALAALVK
-421 EYLSRGALSRS
+421 YPRGAPLARLL
-432 KLERTVFFTGSTAV
+432 LERTV
-446 PGGGRGRR
+446 RL
-454 RQKGRRKGCVD
+454 D
-465 DGVSASRRAIRRS
+465 D
-478 GASRGGWAESCVDV
+478 
-492 GKESAKQMY
+492 
-501 AVSDDQ
+501 
-507 HRASPKTFTGDAGAC
+507 
-522 PEHREHPI
+522 
-530 PWSFVTHRAS
+530 
-540 RSLM
+540 

>member
-1 MKSEETNTENL
+1 MRRVPDAYEENVAP
-12 GSNAP
+12 GSTPRKQQTQPPATVLHPTQQLSQPPAP
-17 RPGRLRGER
+17 ATILHPTQQLSQPL
-26 RARVHSAQATDAHAN
+26 APATILHPTQRVN
-41 AGHGPPPDSTAV
+41 
-53 PAARAGHDPPS
+53 
-64 DSTAVPAA
+64 
-72 RAGHDP
+72 
-78 PSDPA
+78 
-83 SYTPDTELVPTQLA
+83 TPDTELVPTQLA

-131 STRLSSATPSPTPP
+131 STCLSSATPSPTPP

-156 AALSDLGGSRPGEDA
+156 AALSDRLRFASPGEDVTSPA
-171 SASARQRR
+171 SSEEEEESGSWLPRAKHM
-179 RRSRVAGCRAR
+179 VAPEQP
-190 SARRRAGA
+190 SPA
-198 AVARR
+198 AEPLLLAPPSPPTPSPR
-203 GAVVDPAFAAD
+203 
-214 ASRRTPAQ
+214 PAQ
-222 RHRGAA
+222 RSL
-228 ARATAEDPRAVRP
+228 ARRLRTLERTGS

-249 LANGRIAK
+249 LAKGRIAK

-349 SARPVAAQD
+349 SARPVAQAQD

-384 RAAETLDANFTW
+384 RAAETLDANFSW

-408 RKPAQLRALATVS
+408 RKPAQLRALAALVK
-421 EYLSRGALSRS
+421 YPRGAPLARLL
-432 KLERTVFFTGSTAV
+432 LERTV
-446 PGGGRGRR
+446 RL
-454 RQKGRRKGCVD
+454 D
-465 DGVSASRRAIRRS
+465 D
-478 GASRGGWAESCVDV
+478 
-492 GKESAKQMY
+492 
-501 AVSDDQ
+501 
-507 HRASPKTFTGDAGAC
+507 
-522 PEHREHPI
+522 
-530 PWSFVTHRAS
+530 
-540 RSLM
+540 

>member
-1 MKSEETNTENL
+1 MRRVPDAYEENV
-12 GSNAP
+12 AP
-17 RPGRLRGER
+17 GTPRGKKQQTR
-26 RARVHSAQATDAHAN
+26 TQTPATVLHPTQQLSQ
-41 AGHGPPPDSTAV
+41 PPA
-53 PAARAGHDPPS
+53 PATVLHP
-64 DSTAVPAA
+64 TQQVN
-72 RAGHDP
+72 
-78 PSDPA
+78 
-83 SYTPDTELVPTQLA
+83 TPDTELVPTQLA
-97 PTQPATPQR
+97 PTQPATQPATPQR

-156 AALSDLGGSRPGEDA
+156 AALSDRLRFASPGEDVTSPA
-171 SASARQRR
+171 SSEEEEESGSWLPRAKHV
-179 RRSRVAGCRAR
+179 VAPEQP
-190 SARRRAGA
+190 SPA
-198 AVARR
+198 AEPLLTPPSPPTPSPR
-203 GAVVDPAFAAD
+203 
-214 ASRRTPAQ
+214 PAQ
-222 RHRGAA
+222 RPPRSL
-228 ARATAEDPRAVRP
+228 ARRLRTLERSGS

-249 LANGRIAK
+249 LAKGRIAK

-349 SARPVAAQD
+349 SARPVAQAQD

-384 RAAETLDANFTW
+384 RAAETLDANFSW

-408 RKPAQLRALATVS
+408 RKPAQLRALAALVK
-421 EYLSRGALSRS
+421 YPRGAPLARLL
-432 KLERTVFFTGSTAV
+432 LERTV
-446 PGGGRGRR
+446 RL
-454 RQKGRRKGCVD
+454 D
-465 DGVSASRRAIRRS
+465 D
-478 GASRGGWAESCVDV
+478 
-492 GKESAKQMY
+492 
-501 AVSDDQ
+501 
-507 HRASPKTFTGDAGAC
+507 
-522 PEHREHPI
+522 
-530 PWSFVTHRAS
+530 
-540 RSLM
+540 

>member
-1 MKSEETNTENL
+1 MRRVPDAYEENVAP
-12 GSNAP
+12 GSTPRKQQTRTQTPATVLHPTQQLSQPLAP
-17 RPGRLRGER
+17 ATILHPTQQLSQPL
-26 RARVHSAQATDAHAN
+26 APATILHPTQRVN
-41 AGHGPPPDSTAV
+41 
-53 PAARAGHDPPS
+53 
-64 DSTAVPAA
+64 
-72 RAGHDP
+72 
-78 PSDPA
+78 
-83 SYTPDTELVPTQLA
+83 TPDTELVPTQLA

-156 AALSDLGGSRPGEDA
+156 ASLSDRLRFASPGEDVTSPA
-171 SASARQRR
+171 SSEEEEEESGSWLPRAKVVAPESPPSPAAEPLLTPPSPPTPSPRLAQPPP
-179 RRSRVAGCRAR
+179 RSR
-190 SARRRAGA
+190 SLARRL
-198 AVARR
+198 
-203 GAVVDPAFAAD
+203 
-214 ASRRTPAQ
+214 RTLE
-222 RHRGAA
+222 RSGS
-228 ARATAEDPRAVRP
+228 

-249 LANGRIAK
+249 LAKGRIAK

-349 SARPVAAQD
+349 SARPVAQAQD

-384 RAAETLDANFTW
+384 RAAETLDANFSW

-408 RKPAQLRALATVS
+408 RKPAQLRALAALVK
-421 EYLSRGALSRS
+421 YPRGAPLARLL
-432 KLERTVFFTGSTAV
+432 LERTV
-446 PGGGRGRR
+446 RL
-454 RQKGRRKGCVD
+454 D
-465 DGVSASRRAIRRS
+465 D
-478 GASRGGWAESCVDV
+478 
-492 GKESAKQMY
+492 
-501 AVSDDQ
+501 
-507 HRASPKTFTGDAGAC
+507 
-522 PEHREHPI
+522 
-530 PWSFVTHRAS
+530 
-540 RSLM
+540 

>member
-1 MKSEETNTENL
+1 MRRVPDAYEENVAP
-12 GSNAP
+12 GSTPRKQQTQPPATVLHPTQQLSQPPAP
-17 RPGRLRGER
+17 ATILHPTQQLSQPL
-26 RARVHSAQATDAHAN
+26 APATILHPTQRVN
-41 AGHGPPPDSTAV
+41 
-53 PAARAGHDPPS
+53 
-64 DSTAVPAA
+64 
-72 RAGHDP
+72 
-78 PSDPA
+78 
-83 SYTPDTELVPTQLA
+83 TPDTELVPTQLA

-156 AALSDLGGSRPGEDA
+156 AALSDRLRFASPGEDVTSPA
-171 SASARQRR
+171 SSEEEEESGSWLPRAKHV
-179 RRSRVAGCRAR
+179 VAPEQP
-190 SARRRAGA
+190 SPA
-198 AVARR
+198 AEPLLLAPPSPPTPSPR
-203 GAVVDPAFAAD
+203 
-214 ASRRTPAQ
+214 PAQ
-222 RHRGAA
+222 RSL
-228 ARATAEDPRAVRP
+228 ARRLRTLERSGS

-249 LANGRIAK
+249 LAKGRIAK

-349 SARPVAAQD
+349 SARPVAQAQD

-384 RAAETLDANFTW
+384 RAAETLDANFSW

-408 RKPAQLRALATVS
+408 RKPAQLRALAALVK
-421 EYLSRGALSRS
+421 YPRGAPLARLL
-432 KLERTVFFTGSTAV
+432 LERTV
-446 PGGGRGRR
+446 RL
-454 RQKGRRKGCVD
+454 D
-465 DGVSASRRAIRRS
+465 D
-478 GASRGGWAESCVDV
+478 
-492 GKESAKQMY
+492 
-501 AVSDDQ
+501 
-507 HRASPKTFTGDAGAC
+507 
-522 PEHREHPI
+522 
-530 PWSFVTHRAS
+530 
-540 RSLM
+540 

>member
-1 MKSEETNTENL
+1 MRRVPDAYEENVAP
-12 GSNAP
+12 GSTPGKQQTRTQTPATILHPTQQLSQPLAP
-17 RPGRLRGER
+17 ATILHPTQ
-26 RARVHSAQATDAHAN
+26 RVN
-41 AGHGPPPDSTAV
+41 
-53 PAARAGHDPPS
+53 
-64 DSTAVPAA
+64 
-72 RAGHDP
+72 
-78 PSDPA
+78 
-83 SYTPDTELVPTQLA
+83 TPDTELVPTQLA

-145 APPPAAEDDLA
+145 AAPPAAEDDLA
-156 AALSDLGGSRPGEDA
+156 AALSDRLRFASPGEDVTSPA
-171 SASARQRR
+171 SSSEEEEAGSWLPRAKHV
-179 RRSRVAGCRAR
+179 VAPEQP
-190 SARRRAGA
+190 SPA
-198 AVARR
+198 AEPLLLAPPSPPTPSPR
-203 GAVVDPAFAAD
+203 
-214 ASRRTPAQ
+214 PAQ
-222 RHRGAA
+222 RSL
-228 ARATAEDPRAVRP
+228 ARRLRTLERS
-241 GAAVGAPP
+241 GSGGAVGAPP
-249 LANGRIAK
+249 LAKGRIAK

-349 SARPVAAQD
+349 SARPVAQVQD

-384 RAAETLDANFTW
+384 RAAETLDANFSW

-408 RKPAQLRALATVS
+408 RKPAQLRALAALVK
-421 EYLSRGALSRS
+421 YPRGAPLARLL
-432 KLERTVFFTGSTAV
+432 LERTV
-446 PGGGRGRR
+446 RL
-454 RQKGRRKGCVD
+454 D
-465 DGVSASRRAIRRS
+465 D
-478 GASRGGWAESCVDV
+478 
-492 GKESAKQMY
+492 
-501 AVSDDQ
+501 
-507 HRASPKTFTGDAGAC
+507 
-522 PEHREHPI
+522 
-530 PWSFVTHRAS
+530 
-540 RSLM
+540 

>member
-1 MKSEETNTENL
+1 MRRVPDAYEENVAP
-12 GSNAP
+12 GSTPRKQQTQPPATVLHPTQQLSQPPAP
-17 RPGRLRGER
+17 ATILHPTQQLSQPL
-26 RARVHSAQATDAHAN
+26 APATILHPTQRVN
-41 AGHGPPPDSTAV
+41 
-53 PAARAGHDPPS
+53 
-64 DSTAVPAA
+64 
-72 RAGHDP
+72 
-78 PSDPA
+78 
-83 SYTPDTELVPTQLA
+83 TPDTELVPTQLA

-156 AALSDLGGSRPGEDA
+156 AALSDRLRFASPGEDVTSPA
-171 SASARQRR
+171 SSEEEEESGSWLPRAKHV
-179 RRSRVAGCRAR
+179 VAPEQP
-190 SARRRAGA
+190 SPA
-198 AVARR
+198 AEPLLTPPSPPTPSPR
-203 GAVVDPAFAAD
+203 
-214 ASRRTPAQ
+214 PAQ
-222 RHRGAA
+222 RPPRSL
-228 ARATAEDPRAVRP
+228 ARRLRTLERTGS

-249 LANGRIAK
+249 LAKGRIAK

-349 SARPVAAQD
+349 SARPVAQVQD

-384 RAAETLDANFTW
+384 RAAETLDANFSW

-408 RKPAQLRALATVS
+408 RKPAQLRALAALVK
-421 EYLSRGALSRS
+421 YPRGAPLARLL
-432 KLERTVFFTGSTAV
+432 LERTV
-446 PGGGRGRR
+446 RL
-454 RQKGRRKGCVD
+454 D
-465 DGVSASRRAIRRS
+465 D
-478 GASRGGWAESCVDV
+478 
-492 GKESAKQMY
+492 
-501 AVSDDQ
+501 
-507 HRASPKTFTGDAGAC
+507 
-522 PEHREHPI
+522 
-530 PWSFVTHRAS
+530 
-540 RSLM
+540 

>member
-1 MKSEETNTENL
+1 MRRVPDAYEENVAP
-12 GSNAP
+12 GSTPRKQQTQPPATVLHPTQQLSQPPAP
-17 RPGRLRGER
+17 ATILHPTQQLSQPL
-26 RARVHSAQATDAHAN
+26 APATILHPTQRVN
-41 AGHGPPPDSTAV
+41 
-53 PAARAGHDPPS
+53 
-64 DSTAVPAA
+64 
-72 RAGHDP
+72 
-78 PSDPA
+78 
-83 SYTPDTELVPTQLA
+83 TPDTELVPTQLA

-156 AALSDLGGSRPGEDA
+156 AALSDRLRFASPGEDVTSPA
-171 SASARQRR
+171 SSEEEESGSWLPRAKHV
-179 RRSRVAGCRAR
+179 VAPEQP
-190 SARRRAGA
+190 SPA
-198 AVARR
+198 AEPLLLAPPSPPTPSPR
-203 GAVVDPAFAAD
+203 
-214 ASRRTPAQ
+214 PAQ
-222 RHRGAA
+222 RSL
-228 ARATAEDPRAVRP
+228 ARRLRTLERS
-241 GAAVGAPP
+241 GSGGAVGAPP
-249 LANGRIAK
+249 LAKGRIAK

-349 SARPVAAQD
+349 SARPVAQAQD

-384 RAAETLDANFTW
+384 RAAETLDANFSW

-408 RKPAQLRALATVS
+408 RKPAQLRALAALVK
-421 EYLSRGALSRS
+421 YPRGAPLARLL
-432 KLERTVFFTGSTAV
+432 LERTV
-446 PGGGRGRR
+446 RL
-454 RQKGRRKGCVD
+454 D
-465 DGVSASRRAIRRS
+465 D
-478 GASRGGWAESCVDV
+478 
-492 GKESAKQMY
+492 
-501 AVSDDQ
+501 
-507 HRASPKTFTGDAGAC
+507 
-522 PEHREHPI
+522 
-530 PWSFVTHRAS
+530 
-540 RSLM
+540 

>member
-1 MKSEETNTENL
+1 MRRVPDAYEENVAP
-12 GSNAP
+12 GSTPRKQQTQPPATVLHPTQQLSQPPAP
-17 RPGRLRGER
+17 ATILHPTQQLSQPL
-26 RARVHSAQATDAHAN
+26 APATILHPTQRVN
-41 AGHGPPPDSTAV
+41 
-53 PAARAGHDPPS
+53 
-64 DSTAVPAA
+64 
-72 RAGHDP
+72 
-78 PSDPA
+78 
-83 SYTPDTELVPTQLA
+83 TPDTELVPTQLA

-145 APPPAAEDDLA
+145 APPAPPPAAEDDLA
-156 AALSDLGGSRPGEDA
+156 AALSDRLRFASPGEDVTSPA
-171 SASARQRR
+171 SSEEEEESGSWLPRAKHV
-179 RRSRVAGCRAR
+179 VAPEQP
-190 SARRRAGA
+190 SPA
-198 AVARR
+198 AEPLLLAPPSPPTPSPR
-203 GAVVDPAFAAD
+203 
-214 ASRRTPAQ
+214 PAQ
-222 RHRGAA
+222 RSL
-228 ARATAEDPRAVRP
+228 ARRLRTLERTGS

-249 LANGRIAK
+249 LAKGRIAK

-349 SARPVAAQD
+349 SARPVAQVQD

-384 RAAETLDANFTW
+384 RAAETLDANFSW

-408 RKPAQLRALATVS
+408 RKPAQLRALAALVK
-421 EYLSRGALSRS
+421 YPRGAPLARLL
-432 KLERTVFFTGSTAV
+432 LERTV
-446 PGGGRGRR
+446 RL
-454 RQKGRRKGCVD
+454 D
-465 DGVSASRRAIRRS
+465 D
-478 GASRGGWAESCVDV
+478 
-492 GKESAKQMY
+492 
-501 AVSDDQ
+501 
-507 HRASPKTFTGDAGAC
+507 
-522 PEHREHPI
+522 
-530 PWSFVTHRAS
+530 
-540 RSLM
+540 